1 MMLRNAAYIAAAIVA
16 GAALLASLFI
26 VLALAAYLPLAN

>member
-16 GAALLASLFI
+16 GAALLAALFI
-26 VLALAAYLPLAN
+26 LCAFAAYL

>member
-16 GAALLASLFI
+16 GAALLAAVFI